1 MKKRKLVVRENF
13 ETGVNIGNSSGGMR
27 DNGGWEEREKVYIVR
42 LVGGCQREKV
52 GGVNV
57 ISLLI
62 LL

>member
-1 MKKRKLVVRENF
+1 MRENF
-13 ETGVNIGNSSGGMR
+13 ETGVNVGNSSGDMK
-27 DNGGWEEREKVYIVR
+27 DNGGWEEREKVFIVR